1 MTVFNDLDR
10 ALEEAEWCAASER
23 VIYYVFPV
31 GEKYVVRKKHGGN
44 PKPKRRHIE
53 VGFKHRK
60 RGRKPEV

>member
-1 MTVFNDLDR
+1 MTVFKDLDR

>member
-1 MTVFNDLDR
+1 MIVFNDLDR

>member
-1 MTVFNDLDR
+1 MTVFNILDR

-31 GEKYVVRKKHGGN
+31 GDKYVVRKRHGGN

-60 RGRKPEV
+60 AGRKPDV

>member
-1 MTVFNDLDR
+1 MTVFNDFDR

-23 VIYYVFPV
+23 VIFYVFPV